1 VTLSPSETLPADD
14 RGCLERVRVER
25 RLRLVSP
32 EADLDTFLAARGLD
46 LLACEG
52 PPGIYLFPRQAA
64 DGTLVI
70 HAVNW
75 SARADGKGP
84 EVYRHVTI
92 SLRHPRQW
100 PAIGRATY
108 WQPGAADPAELT
120 PEPHADALRITLPE
134 LATWGILAL
143 APPPPP

>member
-1 VTLSPSETLPADD
+1 
-14 RGCLERVRVER
+14 
-25 RLRLVSP
+25 
-32 EADLDTFLAARGLD
+32 
-46 LLACEG
+46 
-52 PPGIYLFPRQAA
+52 
-64 DGTLVI
+64 
-70 HAVNW
+70 VNW